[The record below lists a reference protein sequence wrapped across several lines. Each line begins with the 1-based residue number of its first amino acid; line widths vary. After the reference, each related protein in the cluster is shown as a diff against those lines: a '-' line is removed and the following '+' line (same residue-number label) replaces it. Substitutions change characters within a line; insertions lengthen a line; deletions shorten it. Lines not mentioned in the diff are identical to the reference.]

1 MKLVARTFA
10 LKVTS
15 LILWA
20 QPLIAEDSSGVVV
33 NTTPDFQE
41 IYVDSPSI
49 AILPSGD
56 LEAAHVWFGPR
67 STRDSTVIGRARFC

>member
-10 LKVTS
+10 LKVTC

-20 QPLIAEDSSGVVV
+20 QPLIAEDSPGVVV

-41 IYVDSPSI
+41 IYVGSPSI

-56 LEAAHVWFGPR
+56 LVANHVWVAAHVWFGPKLQEIR
-67 STRDSTVIGRARFC
+67 R